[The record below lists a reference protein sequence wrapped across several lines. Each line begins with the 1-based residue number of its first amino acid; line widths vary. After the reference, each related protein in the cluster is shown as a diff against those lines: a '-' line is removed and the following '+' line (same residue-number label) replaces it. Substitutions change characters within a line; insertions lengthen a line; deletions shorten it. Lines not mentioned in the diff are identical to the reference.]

1 MLILLDT
8 LQISNSKPTE
18 ICGFFLA
25 YLYNLCYYIGVRI
38 KQGDKKIMEKM
49 FTVEEL
55 KGKKLITLEKLLL
68 EHRNISIINFEEW
81 ENINNI
87 TTIQYYTND
96 DGQEIGYESSGFI
109 NNSRRE
115 YVISRLTN

>member
-1 MLILLDT
+1 
-8 LQISNSKPTE
+8 
-18 ICGFFLA
+18 
-25 YLYNLCYYIGVRI
+25 
-38 KQGDKKIMEKM
+38 MEKI
-49 FTVEEL
+49 FTVDEL

-68 EHRNISIINFEEW
+68 EHRNILIVNFDEW

>member
-1 MLILLDT
+1 
-8 LQISNSKPTE
+8 
-18 ICGFFLA
+18 
-25 YLYNLCYYIGVRI
+25 
-38 KQGDKKIMEKM
+38 MEKI
-49 FTVEEL
+49 FTVDEL

-68 EHRNISIINFEEW
+68 EHKNILIVNFDEW

-87 TTIQYYTND
+87 TTIQYYTNQE
-96 DGQEIGYESSGFI
+96 GQEIGYESSGFI

>member
-1 MLILLDT
+1 
-8 LQISNSKPTE
+8 
-18 ICGFFLA
+18 
-25 YLYNLCYYIGVRI
+25 
-38 KQGDKKIMEKM
+38 MEKI
-49 FTVEEL
+49 FTVDEL

-68 EHRNISIINFEEW
+68 EHKNILIVNFDEW

>member
-1 MLILLDT
+1 
-8 LQISNSKPTE
+8 
-18 ICGFFLA
+18 
-25 YLYNLCYYIGVRI
+25 
-38 KQGDKKIMEKM
+38 MEKM

-87 TTIQYYTND
+87 TTVQYYTNQE
-96 DGQEIGYESSGFI
+96 GQEIGYESSGFI

>member
-1 MLILLDT
+1 
-8 LQISNSKPTE
+8 
-18 ICGFFLA
+18 
-25 YLYNLCYYIGVRI
+25 VRI

>member
-1 MLILLDT
+1 
-8 LQISNSKPTE
+8 
-18 ICGFFLA
+18 
-25 YLYNLCYYIGVRI
+25 
-38 KQGDKKIMEKM
+38 M

-68 EHRNISIINFEEW
+68 EHRNISIIKFEEW

-87 TTIQYYTND
+87 TTIQYYTNQE
-96 DGQEIGYESSGFI
+96 GQEIGYESSGFI

>member
-1 MLILLDT
+1 
-8 LQISNSKPTE
+8 
-18 ICGFFLA
+18 
-25 YLYNLCYYIGVRI
+25 
-38 KQGDKKIMEKM
+38 MEKI
-49 FTVEEL
+49 FTVDEL

-68 EHRNISIINFEEW
+68 EHRNILIVNFEEW

-87 TTIQYYTND
+87 TTIQYYTNQ

>member
-1 MLILLDT
+1 MGI
-8 LQISNSKPTE
+8 
-18 ICGFFLA
+18 
-25 YLYNLCYYIGVRI
+25 NL
-38 KQGDKKIMEKM
+38 GDNNVMEKM

-87 TTIQYYTND
+87 TTVQYYTNQE
-96 DGQEIGYESSGFI
+96 GQEIGYESSGFI

>member
-1 MLILLDT
+1 V
-8 LQISNSKPTE
+8 
-18 ICGFFLA
+18 G
-25 YLYNLCYYIGVRI
+25 I
-38 KQGDKKIMEKM
+38 KQGEKNVMEKM

-55 KGKKLITLEKLLL
+55 KGKKLVTLEKLLL

-87 TTIQYYTND
+87 TTLKYFTNN

-109 NNSRRE
+109 NVSRRE
-115 YVISRLTN
+115 YVINRLTN

>member
-1 MLILLDT
+1 
-8 LQISNSKPTE
+8 
-18 ICGFFLA
+18 
-25 YLYNLCYYIGVRI
+25 
-38 KQGDKKIMEKM
+38 M

-87 TTIQYYTND
+87 TTVQYYTNQE
-96 DGQEIGYESSGFI
+96 GQEIGYESSGFI

>member
-1 MLILLDT
+1 V
-8 LQISNSKPTE
+8 
-18 ICGFFLA
+18 G
-25 YLYNLCYYIGVRI
+25 I
-38 KQGDKKIMEKM
+38 KQGEKNVMEKM

-55 KGKKLITLEKLLL
+55 KGKKLVTLEKLLL

-87 TTIQYYTND
+87 TTVKYFTNN

-109 NNSRRE
+109 NVSRRE
-115 YVISRLTN
+115 YVINRLTN

>member
-1 MLILLDT
+1 
-8 LQISNSKPTE
+8 
-18 ICGFFLA
+18 
-25 YLYNLCYYIGVRI
+25 
-38 KQGDKKIMEKM
+38 MEKI
-49 FTVEEL
+49 FTVDEL

-68 EHRNISIINFEEW
+68 DHKNILIVNFDEW

>member
-1 MLILLDT
+1 
-8 LQISNSKPTE
+8 
-18 ICGFFLA
+18 
-25 YLYNLCYYIGVRI
+25 
-38 KQGDKKIMEKM
+38 MEKI
-49 FTVEEL
+49 FTVDEL

-68 EHRNISIINFEEW
+68 EHKNILIVNFDEW

-87 TTIQYYTND
+87 TTIQYYTNE
-96 DGQEIGYESSGFI
+96 DGQDIGYESSGFI

>member
-1 MLILLDT
+1 M
-8 LQISNSKPTE
+8 
-18 ICGFFLA
+18 G
-25 YLYNLCYYIGVRI
+25 I
-38 KQGDKKIMEKM
+38 KQGEKNVMEKM

-55 KGKKLITLEKLLL
+55 KGKKLVTLEKLLL

-87 TTIQYYTND
+87 TTVKYFTNN

-109 NNSRRE
+109 NVSRRE
-115 YVISRLTN
+115 YVINRLTN

>member
-1 MLILLDT
+1 
-8 LQISNSKPTE
+8 
-18 ICGFFLA
+18 
-25 YLYNLCYYIGVRI
+25 
-38 KQGDKKIMEKM
+38 M

-87 TTIQYYTND
+87 TTIQYYTNQE
-96 DGQEIGYESSGFI
+96 GQEIGYESSGFI

>member
-1 MLILLDT
+1 V
-8 LQISNSKPTE
+8 
-18 ICGFFLA
+18 G
-25 YLYNLCYYIGVRI
+25 I
-38 KQGDKKIMEKM
+38 KLGDNNVMEKM

-68 EHRNISIINFEEW
+68 EHRNISIINFKEW

-87 TTIQYYTND
+87 TTVQYYTNQE
-96 DGQEIGYESSGFI
+96 GQEIGYESSGFI

>member
-1 MLILLDT
+1 
-8 LQISNSKPTE
+8 
-18 ICGFFLA
+18 
-25 YLYNLCYYIGVRI
+25 
-38 KQGDKKIMEKM
+38 MEKI
-49 FTVEEL
+49 FTVDEL

-68 EHRNISIINFEEW
+68 EHRNILIVNFEEW

>member
-1 MLILLDT
+1 VGI
-8 LQISNSKPTE
+8 
-18 ICGFFLA
+18 
-25 YLYNLCYYIGVRI
+25 NL
-38 KQGDKKIMEKM
+38 GDNNVMEKM

-87 TTIQYYTND
+87 TTVQYYTNQE
-96 DGQEIGYESSGFI
+96 GQEIGYESSGFI

>member
-1 MLILLDT
+1 
-8 LQISNSKPTE
+8 
-18 ICGFFLA
+18 
-25 YLYNLCYYIGVRI
+25 
-38 KQGDKKIMEKM
+38 MEKM

-87 TTIQYYTND
+87 TTIQYYTNQE
-96 DGQEIGYESSGFI
+96 GQEIGYESSGFI

>member
-1 MLILLDT
+1 
-8 LQISNSKPTE
+8 
-18 ICGFFLA
+18 
-25 YLYNLCYYIGVRI
+25 
-38 KQGDKKIMEKM
+38 MEKI
-49 FTVEEL
+49 FTVDEL

-68 EHRNISIINFEEW
+68 EHRNILIVNFEEW

-87 TTIQYYTND
+87 TTIQYYTNQ

-109 NNSRRE
+109 NNSRRG

>member
-1 MLILLDT
+1 
-8 LQISNSKPTE
+8 
-18 ICGFFLA
+18 
-25 YLYNLCYYIGVRI
+25 
-38 KQGDKKIMEKM
+38 MEKI
-49 FTVEEL
+49 FTVDEL

-68 EHRNISIINFEEW
+68 EHKNILIINFEEW

-109 NNSRRE
+109 HNSRRG

>member
-1 MLILLDT
+1 
-8 LQISNSKPTE
+8 
-18 ICGFFLA
+18 
-25 YLYNLCYYIGVRI
+25 
-38 KQGDKKIMEKM
+38 MEKI
-49 FTVEEL
+49 FTVDEL

-68 EHRNISIINFEEW
+68 EHKNILIVKFEEW